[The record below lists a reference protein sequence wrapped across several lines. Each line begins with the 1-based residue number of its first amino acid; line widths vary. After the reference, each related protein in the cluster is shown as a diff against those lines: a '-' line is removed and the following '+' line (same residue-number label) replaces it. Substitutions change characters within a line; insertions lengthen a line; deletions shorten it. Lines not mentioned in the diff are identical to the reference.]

1 MSYDNDRPFSNP
13 RRDQFANRLR
23 VDRLRATLHADRDH
37 PFNLTSVKLGGR
49 SEGRIRDRPTYTHF
63 SDIEE
68 VRRLRFRGNLVIIQL
83 VERRYSTYKRHI
95 IPFN

>member
-1 MSYDNDRPFSNP
+1 MSYDNDRPFSSP

-23 VDRLRATLHADRDH
+23 VDRLRATLH
-37 PFNLTSVKLGGR
+37 V
-49 SEGRIRDRPTYTHF
+49 

-68 VRRLRFRGNLVIIQL
+68 VRRLRFRGNLVILQL
-83 VERRYSTYKRHI
+83 VERRYSTYKRLI